1 MGYEKV
7 LMKITLAIIPI
18 LLIAIIFI
26 YPLQFENKS
35 SSEFKNI
42 MHVDSGEDFKLE
54 VAETPQERQKG
65 LQNRDEVEEDGMIF
79 LYSEEDY
86 RSFWMKNTKID
97 LDIIFLDENKKV
109 VNIEEAK
116 SAYNKSEEDLKSYKS
131 DKPAKYVIE
140 IEKGKSKEKG
150 ILTNSTFEFE

>member
-1 MGYEKV
+1 MGYKKF
-7 LMKITLAIIPI
+7 LMKITPVLI
-18 LLIAIIFI
+18 LLVVVAVILS
-26 YPLQFENKS
+26 YPLQFEDKS

-42 MHVDSGEDFKLE
+42 MHTDSGENFKLE

-65 LQNRDEVEEDGMIF
+65 LQNREELKEDGMIF

-109 VNIEEAK
+109 VNIKEAK
-116 SAYNKSEEDLKSYKS
+116 AGYNKSEEDLKSYES
-131 DKPAKYVIE
+131 DKPAKYVLE